1 MCYVIDDPI
10 FNVQWTHNNITI
22 LPNTQKHLVRSSHN
36 LTTLVVMDTSLED
49 AGEYS
54 CVVSNVHDEEIA
66 SAYLQ
71 VQGTTLILMR
81 IDLMF
86 EWISIFNIHFYF
98 IKQNKTY

>member
-1 MCYVIDDPI
+1 
-10 FNVQWTHNNITI
+10 
-22 LPNTQKHLVRSSHN
+22 
-36 LTTLVVMDTSLED
+36 MDTSLED